1 MLDLRLVFDYRIS
14 YIEIRQNNIL
24 NKKIQ
29 VDNRNV

>member
-24 NKKIQ
+24 SKKIQ
-29 VDNRNV
+29 VENRNV